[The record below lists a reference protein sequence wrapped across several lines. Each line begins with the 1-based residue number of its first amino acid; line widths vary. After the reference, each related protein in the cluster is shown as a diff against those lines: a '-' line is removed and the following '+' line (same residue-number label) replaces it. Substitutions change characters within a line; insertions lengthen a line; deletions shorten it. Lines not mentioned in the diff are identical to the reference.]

1 MYYYVFISQLSY
13 KVQMRKLAF
22 LIKKS
27 NSIEQMKSFLFMK
40 IKNKLAA
47 LSALQWSNHLI
58 IPNNK
63 LLNVTMY
70 YLNMLDLEKLIAAQ
84 SITVYPKQTK
94 KNMVTGQICSIKTL
108 IYFVL
113 IACIFIVL

>member
-27 NSIEQMKSFLFMK
+27 NSTEQMKSFLFIK
-40 IKNKLAA
+40 IKTKLAA

-70 YLNMLDLEKLIAAQ
+70 YLNMLDLE
-84 SITVYPKQTK
+84 
-94 KNMVTGQICSIKTL
+94 
-108 IYFVL
+108 
-113 IACIFIVL
+113 

>member
-1 MYYYVFISQLSY
+1 MFQILRIQKNFHFLAEKGNSEQFKCECLFLVSFCMYYYVFISQLSY

-22 LIKKS
+22 SIKKS
-27 NSIEQMKSFLFMK
+27 NSIEQMKSFLFTK

-70 YLNMLDLEKLIAAQ
+70 YLNMLDLE
-84 SITVYPKQTK
+84 
-94 KNMVTGQICSIKTL
+94 
-108 IYFVL
+108 
-113 IACIFIVL
+113 

>member
-1 MYYYVFISQLSY
+1 MFQIFRIQKDFHFLTEKINREQSKHECFWSVLCMYYYVFISQLSY

-27 NSIEQMKSFLFMK
+27 NSIEQMKSFLFIK

-47 LSALQWSNHLI
+47 LSTLQWSNHLI
-58 IPNNK
+58 TPNNK

-70 YLNMLDLEKLIAAQ
+70 YLNMLDLQ
-84 SITVYPKQTK
+84 
-94 KNMVTGQICSIKTL
+94 
-108 IYFVL
+108 
-113 IACIFIVL
+113 